1 MAYAGSQKKYKLE
14 CKIRQL
20 IFFRNGRSLSADL
33 ELADQ
38 QRLRAVE
45 IIQSGFSRI

>member
-1 MAYAGSQKKYKLE
+1 MRGHKKKYKLE

-20 IFFRNGRSLSADL
+20 IFFRDVQSLSADL

-38 QRLRAVE
+38 LRLRAVE
-45 IIQSGFSRI
+45 GLQSGFSRI